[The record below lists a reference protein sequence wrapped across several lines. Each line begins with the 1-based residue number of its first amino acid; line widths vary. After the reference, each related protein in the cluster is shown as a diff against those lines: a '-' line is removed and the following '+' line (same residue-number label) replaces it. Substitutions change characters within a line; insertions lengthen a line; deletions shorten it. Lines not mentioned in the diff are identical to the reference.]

1 MPEWHSPAPGT
12 MRGISGGVLGGGR
25 RRCRAASKQEVAM
38 MALSSA
44 HIVQKP
50 VLRVIAMAIRTV
62 ATHMRHLAE
71 AVRHRRDAAMLA
83 GFNDRMLSDI
93 GLTRSDLADAYAEP
107 LWRDPTA
114 LLAQRAG
121 ERRQARRRP
130 GPRLRRLVSAP
141 PLVPADDGVP
151 ATHKASRID

>member
-1 MPEWHSPAPGT
+1 MT
-12 MRGISGGVLGGGR
+12 
-25 RRCRAASKQEVAM
+25 
-38 MALSSA
+38 ALSSA
-44 HIVQKP
+44 RFVQTP
-50 VLRVIAMAIRTV
+50 ALRVIATAIGTV

-71 AVRHRRDAAMLA
+71 AMKHRRDATMLA

-114 LLAQRAG
+114 LLATRAD
-121 ERRQARRRP
+121 ERRQARQRP

-141 PLVPADDGVP
+141 PLVPADDGFS
-151 ATHKASRID
+151 AAHKTSRAG